1 VGAGW
6 VRDRDGD
13 RVSTDDGK
21 RHVSEI
27 AARLKELT
35 EQRDQLRSALKELHA
50 MVWGECPSLL
60 NEDSGGSSRLD
71 MECEVALHRADLN
84 P

>member
-1 VGAGW
+1 M
-6 VRDRDGD
+6 
-13 RVSTDDGK
+13 SEEGK
-21 RHVSEI
+21 RAAADI

-35 EQRDQLRSALKELHA
+35 EQRDQLRAALKELHA

-71 MECEVALHRADLN
+71 MDCEVALHRAELN

>member
-1 VGAGW
+1 M
-6 VRDRDGD
+6 
-13 RVSTDDGK
+13 STDDGK

-35 EQRDQLRSALKELHA
+35 EQRDALAKALGDLIPRFERA
-50 MVWGECPSLL
+50 CVAAG
-60 NEDSGGSSRLD
+60 ND
-71 MECEVALHRADLN
+71 MEFVKIATEMHREALSQVT